1 MYLKQ
6 RRKPSCCKSVS
17 EPQLTAPLKLHCK
30 SWICYELKMVN
41 SLHHWSVHGLS
52 SDLMVSTLYLLQGFR
67 PWPVSFSLQRKVRMS
82 NSEFPCWANGSVHHS
97 PDGQM
102 KFRGECFWG
111 NSFYRRKAN
120 ENDFLVVRVNPKN
133 KPENYS
139 FPAMLLF
146 THVYTGS

>member
-6 RRKPSCCKSVS
+6 RRKPSRCKSVS

-52 SDLMVSTLYLLQGFR
+52 SDLMVSTLYLLQWFR
-67 PWPVSFSLQRKVRMS
+67 PWPVSFSLQRKLGCPIVNFLVELMVLSITLLIGKWSFVGNVFEEIHFTEGRPVRMIS
-82 NSEFPCWANGSVHHS
+82 WI
-97 PDGQM
+97 
-102 KFRGECFWG
+102 
-111 NSFYRRKAN
+111 
-120 ENDFLVVRVNPKN
+120 VRVYPKS

-139 FPAMLLF
+139 FPTMLLLA
-146 THVYTGS
+146 HEYNGS